1 MPIESATQ
9 QELSS
14 NVNAI
19 LKRGHT
25 VDRLSEA
32 ELQEVVQSI
41 EALQKTRSAARAPE
55 ACGKGP
61 EEAKAGQAP
70 KPSED
75 PKAGEAPAPAEAPK
89 AGEGSNETKAQRK
102 KRLHARNMRYY
113 RSFLSSL
120 FNFN

>member
-1 MPIESATQ
+1 MQ

-19 LKRGHT
+19 LQRGHT

-41 EALQKTRSAARAPE
+41 DALQKSRSAAGAPE
-55 ACGKGP
+55 ACGKGM
-61 EEAKAGQAP
+61 EEAEVEAP
-70 KPSED
+70 NASED
-75 PKAGEAPAPAEAPK
+75 PKKAGEAPAE
-89 AGEGSNETKAQRK
+89 AGEASKETKAQRK

-120 FNFN
+120 F